1 MQCTTSF
8 PKSHRCSKPTL
19 VKGGRRGFSHL
30 LLFIIPRAQCAS
42 CSASAT
48 QPFLFK
54 ATLEARTTSWPL
66 LSSCQRKAGKQGRAE
81 VAGKGGCLQAE
92 GSQSSQQRPWGH
104 GDSTAVAALQLFPAR
119 CSLRVMPL
127 PPNPALPAETRPQGA
142 MGAAGGM
149 AQWLGRVT
157 GSQPG
162 WLLGEGDILLWAM
175 RTKGNN

>member
-1 MQCTTSF
+1 MQRTTSF

-81 VAGKGGCLQAE
+81 LAGKGGCLQAE
-92 GSQSSQQRPWGH
+92 GEPEQPAKTLGPWGQH
-104 GDSTAVAALQLFPAR
+104 SSGSTAAVPCPVLAEGDASAPKSCPASRDKAPGSHGSSRRDGTAAGQGDW
-119 CSLRVMPL
+119 
-127 PPNPALPAETRPQGA
+127 LPA
-142 MGAAGGM
+142 
-149 AQWLGRVT
+149 WLVVRGR
-157 GSQPG
+157 
-162 WLLGEGDILLWAM
+162 
-175 RTKGNN
+175 

>member
-1 MQCTTSF
+1 MQRTTSF

-81 VAGKGGCLQAE
+81 LAGKGGCLQAE
-92 GSQSSQQRPWGH
+92 GEPEQPAKTLGPWGQH
-104 GDSTAVAALQLFPAR
+104 SSGSTAAVP
-119 CSLRVMPL
+119 CPVL
-127 PPNPALPAETRPQGA
+127 PEGDASAPKSLPAGRDKAPGSHGSSRRDGTVAGQGD
-142 MGAAGGM
+142 
-149 AQWLGRVT
+149 WLPAWLVVRGR
-157 GSQPG
+157 
-162 WLLGEGDILLWAM
+162 
-175 RTKGNN
+175 